1 MGARERQ
8 KQDRISPIGN
18 VVVVEVGT
26 MTTMEQFDSSR
37 IHELAVV
44 WIRIADLPHGNRIY
58 RVTHFSKPRLDTD
71 GWRVRLST
79 CNEDTKRVAEVKGEK
94 ENYLI
99 EGEKLIAFSSTSLV
113 SGTCRYPASS
123 TINMS
128 LMKTKMS
135 QSPLR

>member
-1 MGARERQ
+1 
-8 KQDRISPIGN
+8 
-18 VVVVEVGT
+18 

-37 IHELAVV
+37 IHELNVV
-44 WIRIADLPHGNRIY
+44 CIPITDRTNGKRIY
-58 RVTHFSKPRLDTD
+58 IFKHFTKTLVDTD

-123 TINMS
+123 ATNMS